1 MKLLLSK
8 NLILGL
14 VVVAAMT
21 AGTVLLAGYVD
32 GSDRG
37 SQIAADCKCADCQCA
52 DCPNTCGGD
61 CENCEGCASACEN
74 CTCDAKPACGGCP
87 GKAQP
92 APACGMGCQTQ
103 VQGPCGAGG
112 CCPMK

>member
-32 GSDRG
+32 GSG
-37 SQIAADCKCADCQCA
+37 QGPQVAADCKCADCQCA
-52 DCPNTCGGD
+52 DCDG
-61 CENCEGCASACEN
+61 NCEGCASACEN
-74 CTCDAKPACGGCP
+74 CTCDAKPACSGCP
-87 GKAQP
+87 EKAQP
-92 APACGMGCQTQ
+92 APACGTGCQTQ
-103 VQGPCGAGG
+103 VQGRCGAGG